1 MSFSI
6 MKRNMNRMKKA
17 ETDDAEVLA
26 GLAIQM
32 WTDHV
37 LADLTEEFR
46 QLARNDDAVCF
57 IQYVDDK
64 PIAFA
69 QCQLRRDY
77 VEGTASSPVGYL
89 EGIFVSEGYRKQGFA
104 AELLS
109 ACENWAKEKGC
120 REFASDCELD
130 NADSLKFHMALGF
143 EEANRIICFK
153 KDL

>member
-1 MSFSI
+1 MI
-6 MKRNMNRMKKA
+6 KRARI
-17 ETDDAEVLA
+17 EDAEVLA
-26 GLAIQM
+26 DLAIQM
-32 WTDHV
+32 WTDRV
-37 LADLTEEFR
+37 LEDLTESFR
-46 QLARNDDAVCF
+46 QLAMNDDAVCF
-57 IQYVDDK
+57 IKSVDDK

-89 EGIFVSEGYRKQGFA
+89 GGIFVSEGYRKQGFA

-143 EEANRIICFK
+143 EEANRIICFR